1 MHTRARDNAL
11 MNGRWN
17 QRMKIM
23 SQGVGICFRIPK
35 SLRLAYV
42 SLHSAHHTYA
52 RQKTREWTVLPF
64 PLSGQ
69 SIRKVKMPKK
79 CLATTL
85 RFMLGNI
92 CGGPTRRIWT
102 RSLPLYQKHERS
114 LPQRVARVR
123 KAWRAQFNLF
133 NNQLKVPKGLY
144 SG

>member
-52 RQKTREWTVLPF
+52 RQKTREWTVLSF

-69 SIRKVKMPKK
+69 STRKVKMLKK
-79 CLATTL
+79 CLATT
-85 RFMLGNI
+85 
-92 CGGPTRRIWT
+92 P
-102 RSLPLYQKHERS
+102 PLYLTTYAKANQADIDKTAPLCRKHEQS
-114 LPQRVARVR
+114 LPQHVARVR
-123 KAWRAQFNLF
+123 KAWRAQFNSF
-133 NNQLKVPKGLY
+133 DNQLKAPKGLC
-144 SG
+144 GG